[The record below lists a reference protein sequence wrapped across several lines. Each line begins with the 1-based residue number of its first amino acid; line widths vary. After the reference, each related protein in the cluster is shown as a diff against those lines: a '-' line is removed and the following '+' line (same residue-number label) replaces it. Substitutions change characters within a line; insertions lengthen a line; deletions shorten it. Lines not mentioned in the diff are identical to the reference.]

1 MSQDTGFLHSS
12 AVCGQRTPI
21 DDRVVPGT
29 IVGIS
34 RLRPIRHRESGK
46 NQRDTPSKLPSMW
59 L

>member
-12 AVCGQRTPI
+12 AACGLRCSI
-21 DDRVVPGT
+21 DAGFASGT
-29 IVGIS
+29 IEGIF

-46 NQRDTPSKLPSMW
+46 NQTGTPSKLSSMW